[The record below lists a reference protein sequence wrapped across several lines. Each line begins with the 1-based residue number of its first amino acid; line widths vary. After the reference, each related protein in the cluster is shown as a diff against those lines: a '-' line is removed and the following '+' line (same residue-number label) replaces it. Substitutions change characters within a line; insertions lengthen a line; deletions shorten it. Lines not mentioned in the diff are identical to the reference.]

1 MTDSEKKWWDGDK
14 KLRTTGELVSGG
26 GLSGGVMSVLYLIIG
41 MAFWGLVGFGA
52 DWLLNTRWFVWGG
65 VLIGACGGIY
75 LVYLHTSRSK

>member
-41 MAFWGLVGFGA
+41 MAFGDWSALELTGSSIPGGLYGLVF
-52 DWLLNTRWFVWGG
+52 
-65 VLIGACGGIY
+65 
-75 LVYLHTSRSK
+75 

>member
-52 DWLLNTRWFVWGG
+52 DWLLNVFLLGFGSNRTFFD
-65 VLIGACGGIY
+65 LLLSFCEA
-75 LVYLHTSRSK
+75 